1 MSFFNRI
8 YYIYFLL
15 KTENSVHTSRWIV
28 NFSAAFSINCDDC
41 LQMLSSFYVR
51 KTLYKKKQGKLPIKQ
66 RQAVTQKWDKLAD
79 REIIKEANTKI
90 VKLMVSIL

>member
-1 MSFFNRI
+1 
-8 YYIYFLL
+8 
-15 KTENSVHTSRWIV
+15 
-28 NFSAAFSINCDDC
+28 
-41 LQMLSSFYVR
+41 MLSSFYVR

-66 RQAVTQKWDKLAD
+66 RQAVTQKRDKLAD